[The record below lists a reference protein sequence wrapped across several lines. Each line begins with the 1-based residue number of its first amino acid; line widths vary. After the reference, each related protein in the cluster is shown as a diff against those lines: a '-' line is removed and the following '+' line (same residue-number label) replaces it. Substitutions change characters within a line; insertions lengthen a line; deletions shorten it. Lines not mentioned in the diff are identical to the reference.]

1 MLDIAYTA
9 LLDFLTSVKRRTAKF
24 PIKPEDFVPYLSNEE
39 KNKKES
45 SGNQKYM
52 QEK

>member
-9 LLDFLTSVKRRTAKF
+9 LLDFLTSVKRRTAKY
-24 PIKPEDFVPYLSNEE
+24 PPKPEDFVPYFP
-39 KNKKES
+39 NKKKKKKD
-45 SGNQKYM
+45 GNGNPQDL